1 MLNFDNDKVK
11 PFVIISVIVLLGIYF
26 FYPEEEYHTQPIKV
40 VQPKIEKKI
49 EHIDFD
55 ESIVEEVQKTTIEP
69 VKKIKIADK
78 KEAQEEIKP
87 KVQEIEQKQIV
98 LVSTKDFSGRYTI
111 KLISEI
117 EIVVKNRNI
126 TRYVTMF
133 GNIEED
139 SISNQFNMSLSQDY
153 IEHIGD
159 LKLQIEDITDEKR
172 KLESDLYFLSNL
184 NVDTSYEIKLDILDD
199 TVTGYIVSSQEMPAF
214 LRKELENDLP
224 IVINIE
230 EHNKGLTPPTN

>member
-1 MLNFDNDKVK
+1 MLNFNHDKVK
-11 PFVIISVIVLLGIYF
+11 PFLIIGVVVLLSIYF
-26 FYPEEEYHTQPIKV
+26 FYPKEEYHTQPIKV

-49 EHIDFD
+49 EHVDFD
-55 ESIVEEVQKTTIEP
+55 ESTVEKVQKTTINP
-69 VKKIKIADK
+69 VKKTEIADK
-78 KEAQEEIKP
+78 KEIQEEIKP

-111 KLISEI
+111 KLISDI

-133 GNIEED
+133 GKIEED
-139 SISNQFNMSLSQDY
+139 SVLNQFNMSLSQDY

-172 KLESDLYFLSNL
+172 KLETDIYFLSNS
-184 NVDTSYEIKLDILDD
+184 NVNTSYEIKLDILDN
-199 TVTGYIVSSQEMPAF
+199 TVTGYIVSSQEIPAF
-214 LRKELENDLP
+214 MRKELENDLP
-224 IVINIE
+224 IIINIE
-230 EHNKGLTPPTN
+230 EHNKGLTQPIN